1 MGTMIYSDPE
11 TAFPLAILDGTTLTM
26 KRTGA
31 AAAVATDEL
40 AVPDAT
46 SLGIVGA
53 GVQSYTQLEAIAAVR
68 DIDEV
73 VISDLDEE
81 RVADFIDA
89 FEGRFDVRAGSIA
102 EAGHCDV
109 LSTVTPVE
117 SPIVGPDDVGDHTH
131 VNAMGADAE
140 GKHELADDLLLNAT
154 VVIDDHE
161 QCTHSGEINVPY
173 AAGLLTDDDIYGGSA
188 RSSSATVRVGPGPGA
203 GRQCRERRRH
213 RRRHRLR
220 LHRPRD
226 PGRGGR
232 PRRLRAG
239 RRQRQ
244 RLSVRPPRARGVA
257 RRSRLSASRPPRSPP
272 GRFLSPALVGRPCNS
287 SASRRSRRT
296 EPSAGT
302 ARCRGPIEEADVR
315 QYRERVAGSPVI
327 LGRRTFDSMRDH
339 LPGSRQIVVSRSVE
353 SVDVPTAVVADG
365 VDSALERAAE
375 ILDGEIATPTTPTP
389 LTTPSTSSAAAG
401 STSCS
406 SPTSTGWYSATSRGA
421 TRATRSTRRGTQR
434 SGPSPPRPPTT
445 GSHSASGSGAAPPD
459 RDQRSPSM
467 SPSAPPLLRRSR
479 RFTENS
485 RRKPR
490 PSGRG

>member
-1 MGTMIYSDPE
+1 MQTLLLNADDVDENAHMDRVIDAVRGAFTAYERGNAKMPAKSYIDLPEYNGDFRSMPAYLDVRTEDTAEEAGWDAAGIKWVNVHTDNPVDHDLPTVMGTMIYSDPE

-173 AAGLLTDDDIYGGSA
+173 AAGLLTDDDIYGEIGEI
-188 RSSSATVRVGPGPGA
+188 VVGN
-203 GRQCRERRRH
+203 R
-213 RRRHRLR
+213 
-220 LHRPRD
+220 
-226 PGRGGR
+226 PGR
-232 PRRLRAG
+232 
-239 RRQRQ
+239 
-244 RLSVRPPRARGVA
+244 
-257 RRSRLSASRPPRSPP
+257 
-272 GRFLSPALVGRPCNS
+272 
-287 SASRRSRRT
+287 
-296 EPSAGT
+296 
-302 ARCRGPIEEADVR
+302 
-315 QYRERVAGSPVI
+315 
-327 LGRRTFDSMRDH
+327 
-339 LPGSRQIVVSRSVE
+339 
-353 SVDVPTAVVADG
+353 
-365 VDSALERAAE
+365 
-375 ILDGEIATPTTPTP
+375 
-389 LTTPSTSSAAAG
+389 
-401 STSCS
+401 
-406 SPTSTGWYSATSRGA
+406 TG
-421 TRATRSTRRGTQR
+421 
-434 SGPSPPRPPTT
+434 T
-445 GSHSASGSGAAPPD
+445 GSEGDNAGSGAGIDGVTVFDSTGLAIQDVAAARVVYEQADDNDNGYPFD
-459 RDQRSPSM
+459 
-467 SPSAPPLLRRSR
+467 LLGLG
-479 RFTENS
+479 E
-485 RRKPR
+485 
-490 PSGRG
+490 